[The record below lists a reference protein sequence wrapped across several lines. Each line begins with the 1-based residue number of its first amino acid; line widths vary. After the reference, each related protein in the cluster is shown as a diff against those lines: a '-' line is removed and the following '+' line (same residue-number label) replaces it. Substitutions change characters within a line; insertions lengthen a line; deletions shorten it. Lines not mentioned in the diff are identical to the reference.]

1 MAGVGYAAVDVF
13 TCGEKVN
20 PWMLAITD

>member
-13 TCGEKVN
+13 TCGEKLIHG
-20 PWMLAITD
+20 MLAIT